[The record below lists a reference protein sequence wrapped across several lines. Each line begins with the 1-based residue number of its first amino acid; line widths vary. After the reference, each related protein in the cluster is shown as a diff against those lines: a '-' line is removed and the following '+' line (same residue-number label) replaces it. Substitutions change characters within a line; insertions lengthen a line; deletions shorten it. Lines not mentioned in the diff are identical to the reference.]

1 MLNGKLE
8 EIQMNI
14 IEFGNYLS
22 HPQNIKE
29 QQTSDLEGIL
39 DDFPYFQA
47 AHFLHLNGLKNQ
59 NSFKYNNELKLTA
72 AYTTDRSVMFDYIT
86 SSDFNN
92 RSQTKTLSL
101 SKVSS
106 VDDISFTEI
115 KDGQI
120 ERKSVK
126 IVELSDSSSTLPI
139 GRPLKF
145 DVEEN
150 HSFNEWLQITSIN
163 PIQRDD
169 NKSDKAETNVNLEK
183 QSVSSETNFELIEKF
198 IASNPKIKP
207 DKSFTFSNQEFE
219 SSTDSDNLMTETLA
233 HVYLEQKKY
242 DKAITAFTVLSLK
255 YPEKNSFFANQIEA
269 IKQLQ
274 EK

>member
-1 MLNGKLE
+1 
-8 EIQMNI
+8 MNI
-14 IEFGNYLS
+14 IEFGNFLS
-22 HPQNIKE
+22 HPQNIAE
-29 QQTSDLEGIL
+29 QQTSDLENIL
-39 DDFPYFQA
+39 IDFPYFQA
-47 AHFLHLNGLKNQ
+47 AHFLYLNGLKNQ
-59 NSFKYNNELKLTA
+59 NSFKYNEELKITA
-72 AYTTDRSVMFDYIT
+72 AYTTDRTVMFDYIT
-86 SSDFNN
+86 SSDFNS
-92 RSQTKTLSL
+92 RSKREELSL
-101 SKVSS
+101 SKVSA
-106 VDDISFTEI
+106 VDDVSFSEI

-120 ERKSVK
+120 ERKSVMED
-126 IVELSDSSSTLPI
+126 ELSVSSSILPI

-145 DVEEN
+145 DTTEN

-163 PIQRDD
+163 PIHRDEEEPD
-169 NKSDKAETNVNLEK
+169 ELETNVNIQK
-183 QSVSSETNFELIEKF
+183 QSVSSKTNFEIIEKF

-207 DKSFTFSNQEFE
+207 DKSFTFSTQEFE
-219 SSTDSDNLMTETLA
+219 NSGDNDSLMTETLA

>member
-1 MLNGKLE
+1 
-8 EIQMNI
+8 MNI
-14 IEFGNYLS
+14 IEFGNFLS

-29 QQTSDLEGIL
+29 RQTSDLEGIL
-39 DDFPYFQA
+39 ADFPYFQA
-47 AHFLHLNGLKNQ
+47 AHFLYLNGLKNQ
-59 NSFKYNNELKLTA
+59 NSFKYNNELKITA

-92 RSQTKTLSL
+92 RLQTETLSL

-126 IVELSDSSSTLPI
+126 MMELSDSSITLPI

-163 PIQRDD
+163 PILRDD
-169 NKSDKAETNVNLEK
+169 NKPDKVETNVNLKK
-183 QSVSSETNFELIEKF
+183 QSVSSGTNFELIEKF

-255 YPEKNSFFANQIEA
+255 YPEKNSFFANQIES

>member
-1 MLNGKLE
+1 
-8 EIQMNI
+8 MNI
-14 IEFGNYLS
+14 IEFGNFLS
-22 HPQNIKE
+22 HPQDITE
-29 QQTSDLEGIL
+29 EHTSNLENIL

-47 AHFLHLNGLKNQ
+47 AHFLYLNGLKNQ
-59 NSFKYNNELKLTA
+59 NSFKYNNELKITA
-72 AYTTDRSVMFDYIT
+72 TYTTDRSVMFDYIA

-92 RSQTKTLSL
+92 RLQTEALSL

-106 VDDISFTEI
+106 VDEISFSEI

-120 ERKSVK
+120 ERKSVEVK
-126 IVELSDSSSTLPI
+126 ELSDSLSTLPI
-139 GRPLKF
+139 GKPLKF

-163 PIQRDD
+163 PILRDD
-169 NKSDKAETNVNLEK
+169 DEPDKAESPVNIK
-183 QSVSSETNFELIEKF
+183 NQPDSSKTNFELIEKF

-207 DKSFTFSNQEFE
+207 DKSFTFSNQEFG